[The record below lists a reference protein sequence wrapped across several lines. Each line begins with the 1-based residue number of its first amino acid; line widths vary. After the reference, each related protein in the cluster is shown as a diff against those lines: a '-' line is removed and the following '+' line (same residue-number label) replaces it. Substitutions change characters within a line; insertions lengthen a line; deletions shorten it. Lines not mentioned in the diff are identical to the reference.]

1 MICQLLPYIAIFD
14 YLKSDRRIQVRETS
28 SKHVNI
34 HFQLQNLVMPVV
46 AGTSIGPI
54 NAATIVSYVAENNM
68 RKGSSDRLNEFLEY
82 LCLSAISNCY
92 G

>member
-34 HFQLQNLVMPVV
+34 HFQLQNLVMPVM
-46 AGTSIGPI
+46 AGTSKGPI
-54 NAATIVSYVAENNM
+54 NAATM
-68 RKGSSDRLNEFLEY
+68 
-82 LCLSAISNCY
+82 
-92 G
+92 

>member
-1 MICQLLPYIAIFD
+1 MICQLLPYIAIFG
-14 YLKSDRRIQVRETS
+14 YLKSDRLIQVREAS

-34 HFQLQNLVMPVV
+34 HFQFQNLVMPVV

-54 NAATIVSYVAENNM
+54 NVATIVSYGAENNT
-68 RKGSSDRLNEFLEY
+68 REGSSEMLNKFWEY
-82 LCLSAISNCY
+82 LCLSVISNCY

>member
-1 MICQLLPYIAIFD
+1 MICQLLPYIARFD

-54 NAATIVSYVAENNM
+54 NAATILSYIAENNM
-68 RKGSSDRLNEFLEY
+68 REDSSDRLNEFCEY
-82 LCLSAISNCY
+82 LCLSVISNCY